1 MNASTGQGIAQQIAA
16 MARPP
21 YVDQL
26 LKIHASLQP
35 SSMGSFAQITDAIYK
50 LSQPSPTALAV
61 TAMQRQQQDLGRSL
75 AGFRVLSGLTAFQT
89 SEFERFQRTTRL
101 ITDLAASAVR
111 SAAPLVQSSDLLKGA
126 GIGTLPRLPGLSP
139 VWLGALEASQA
150 TKLARYSGLD
160 PKTFSALQVI
170 LDQTQRAGL
179 RLAVQ
184 DSSTVLALERL
195 VTHLP
200 DLPKEQTNLAEE
212 EAARAM
218 PAAIEATETD
228 LFAELET
235 RLEHLEAHVSTP
247 WYRDAET
254 LLQILLTVIFWAVPA
269 PGDTA
274 FEQQVQ
280 GGQQQAL
287 TRAGQI
293 EDRLAQIERL
303 LREQRAAEKEV
314 TFIVKE
320 NGNSN

>member
-1 MNASTGQGIAQQIAA
+1 M
-16 MARPP
+16 
-21 YVDQL
+21 
-26 LKIHASLQP
+26 
-35 SSMGSFAQITDAIYK
+35 
-50 LSQPSPTALAV
+50 
-61 TAMQRQQQDLGRSL
+61 
-75 AGFRVLSGLTAFQT
+75 LSGLTAFQT

-320 NGNSN
+320 RPVAMQLSFRPHSPTVLRLQPGTQARLLAQHADWIKVEVFDERTGVHRFGWCLKKYLQRVRN